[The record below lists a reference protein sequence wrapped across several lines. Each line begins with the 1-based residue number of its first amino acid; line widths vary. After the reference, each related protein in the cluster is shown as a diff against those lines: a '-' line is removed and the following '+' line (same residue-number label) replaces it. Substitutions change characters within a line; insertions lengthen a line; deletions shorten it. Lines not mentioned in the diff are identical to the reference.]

1 MAFPVMN
8 AQVVSRLVGEGN
20 LVNTV
25 THIVDGLTTG
35 AHNLFSVPA
44 VVDVSGMEFSLGVVS
59 DNTDGSAGL
68 AAEVGTSAFRPVMSD
83 GGSGGVDTAVLFDSS
98 TGGLSSSTVYTAYTP
113 KDAAGTST
121 TDLDVDDWVNL
132 RVTTNGATVAG
143 AGNVNTQVAYVYGK
157 PGAIN

>member
-20 LVNTV
+20 INNTV
-25 THIVDGLTTG
+25 THIVKELTTG

-68 AAEVGTSAFRPVMSD
+68 AAETGASAFRPAMSD
-83 GGSGGVDTAVLFDSS
+83 GGTAGVGTAILFDNS
-98 TGGLSSSTVYTAYTP
+98 GGLSSSAVYTAYTP
-113 KDAAGTST
+113 HYATGTST
-121 TDLDVDDWVNL
+121 TDLDADDWVNL
-132 RVTTNGATVAG
+132 RVTSNGATVAG
-143 AGNVNTQVAYVYGK
+143 AGFVNTQVSYVYGK
-157 PGAIN
+157 PGSIS